1 MERIGELVETV
12 IVVAM
17 VAVLA
22 CVTWALAAELAV
34 TGQLLFPKAGAAE
47 MIVPVAPEPPV
58 VELVLNAP
66 DETMGSLPVA
76 QQAQLVY
83 FSGLALE
90 IAANGTTAY
99 GDGGFTKSFLKH
111 FGVQLQI
118 AALERS
124 GLINNSN
131 PTAAALQGFFIGL

>member
-1 MERIGELVETV
+1 MERIGEFFETV
-12 IVVAM
+12 IVIVTL
-17 VAVLA
+17 AVLA
-22 CVTWALAAELAV
+22 CVTWALACELAV
-34 TGQLLFPKAGAAE
+34 TGQLLFSRVEAAE
-47 MIVPVAPEPPV
+47 IVPVAPEPPV

-66 DETMGSLPVA
+66 DETLGSLPIA

-83 FSGLALE
+83 ATGLLAE

-118 AALERS
+118 AALERRGAIS
-124 GLINNSN
+124 HEPLI
-131 PTAAALQGFFIGL
+131 AAAQGFFIGL

>member
-1 MERIGELVETV
+1 
-12 IVVAM
+12 
-17 VAVLA
+17 
-22 CVTWALAAELAV
+22 
-34 TGQLLFPKAGAAE
+34 
-47 MIVPVAPEPPV
+47 

-66 DETMGSLPVA
+66 DETMGSLPIA

-83 FSGLALE
+83 ATGLLAE

-118 AALERS
+118 AALERTGAIS
-124 GLINNSN
+124 SN